1 MNDVDVLLRVGW
13 LLFACGMG
21 FLAKQAVWSA
31 REESR
36 RWRRLIQ
43 LYLEKQVHAP
53 LPIDEDPD
61 APAESVLSLPDE
73 EMDEIERQLRE
84 EEEALRLRQ

>member
-1 MNDVDVLLRVGW
+1 MSDMWFVICAVSALVFICCMTIFIVMGRVE
-13 LLFACGMG
+13 
-21 FLAKQAVWSA
+21 
-31 REESR
+31 EESR

-43 LYLEKQVHAP
+43 LYLEKQAHAP
-53 LPIDEDPD
+53 LPIDEDPN